1 MYMSITK
8 ETVMLTVT
16 ASKLRNNIFEYLD
29 KVKQG
34 ETVTIILNK
43 KETAMLVPVKRGD
56 WRDSL
61 RQEIKLNCSPE
72 KLVAPL
78 DDVWEEYV

>member
-1 MYMSITK
+1 
-8 ETVMLTVT
+8 MLTVT
-16 ASKLRNNIFEYLD
+16 ASKLRNNIFEYLG
-29 KVKQG
+29 KVAQG

-61 RQEIKLNCSPE
+61 HQEIKLNCSPD
-72 KLVAPL
+72 KLLTPM
-78 DDVWEEYV
+78 DNVWEDYI

>member
-1 MYMSITK
+1 
-8 ETVMLTVT
+8 MLTVT
-16 ASKLRNNIFEYLD
+16 ASKLRNNIFEYLG

-61 RQEIKLNCSPE
+61 QQGIKLNCSPE
-72 KLVAPL
+72 KLIAPL

>member
-1 MYMSITK
+1 
-8 ETVMLTVT
+8 MLKVT
-16 ASKLRNNIFEYLD
+16 ATKLRNHIFEYLG

-56 WRDSL
+56 WRDGL
-61 RQEIKLNCSPE
+61 QQEIKLNCSPE
-72 KLVAPL
+72 KLIAPME
-78 DDVWEEYV
+78 DVWEEYV